1 MMDNIL
7 INNNNNNTS
16 GNGPTFNNT
25 SLNQST
31 SANFSSSSRSNI
43 NNFSSLN
50 TNLISPSV
58 QHNNNNNNNNNN
70 SRFSSLHSSPYLQD
84 SSHMISFASLNVRG
98 INNVSKFDSIMDDL
112 MDHNLSV
119 IGLQETKCAERNAHA
134 NFRAYLANHSSHSNN
149 SFSSSYKAY
158 WSYTDQDKAAG
169 VGLIIAP
176 FISKFV
182 QKVHRFGSRFI
193 AIDLYL
199 PSKKLKIINYYAH
212 QSDDYNDRGK
222 HLIKYII
229 DHIKQASK
237 DNFTCIIL
245 GDFNADPHKYN
256 KYLEQGR
263 QPPKHFRFIEF
274 LTEQCF
280 IEHAPRDDQGHEF
293 ATFYRD
299 AHTPSSRIDLI
310 WFPGQLLSNTFS
322 FSQTWQLPS
331 TKFTT
336 DSSA

>member
-1 MMDNIL
+1 MNNL
-7 INNNNNNTS
+7 LTNNNNINTS

-25 SLNQST
+25 SLNQSS

-84 SSHMISFASLNVRG
+84 SSQMVSFASLNVRG

-119 IGLQETKCAERNAHA
+119 IGLQETKCAERNANA
-134 NFRAYLANHSSHSNN
+134 NFRAYIANHSSHSSN
-149 SFSSSYKAY
+149 SFISSYKAY

-182 QKVHRFGSRFI
+182 QKVHRYGSRFI

-212 QSDDYNDRGK
+212 QSDDYNTRGSQ
-222 HLIKYII
+222 LIKYII
-229 DHIKQASK
+229 DHIKQASR

-245 GDFNADPHKYN
+245 GDFNADPHKFH
-256 KYLEQGR
+256 KHLEQGK
-263 QPPKHFRFIEF
+263 QPPKHFRLIEF
-274 LTEQCF
+274 LTSSKRQ
-280 IEHAPRDDQGHEF
+280 PR
-293 ATFYRD
+293 A
-299 AHTPSSRIDLI
+299 
-310 WFPGQLLSNTFS
+310 
-322 FSQTWQLPS
+322 
-331 TKFTT
+331 
-336 DSSA
+336 